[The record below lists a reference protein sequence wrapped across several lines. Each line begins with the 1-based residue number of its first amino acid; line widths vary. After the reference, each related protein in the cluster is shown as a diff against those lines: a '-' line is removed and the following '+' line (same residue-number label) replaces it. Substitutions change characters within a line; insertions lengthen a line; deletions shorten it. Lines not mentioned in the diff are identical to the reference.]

1 MSEKKGFTGQLKY
14 DFETAANLEVYL
26 PKSKFGWYR
35 VTSREFRSFNGE
47 RRINGEPYIGP
58 VYLFATNKR
67 ANKSKY
73 AQNEY
78 AGWDYH
84 ARMTESEKFRL

>member
-26 PKSKFGWYR
+26 PKSTYGWYR
-35 VTSREFRSFNGE
+35 VTSREFRSFNGK
-47 RRINGEPYIGP
+47 RRINNKPYNGP
-58 VYLFATNKR
+58 IYLFATNKR

-73 AQNEY
+73 PQNKY
-78 AGWDYH
+78 AGYEYKPKK
-84 ARMTESEKFRL
+84 TLYESFD

>member
-1 MSEKKGFTGQLKY
+1 MSEKKGLVVKMKY

-58 VYLFATNKR
+58 LYLFNTNKR
-67 ANKSKY
+67 VNKSKY
-73 AQNEY
+73 PKNKY
-78 AGWDYH
+78 AGWDYA